1 MDNIKTYLQA
11 SYEELTTNVTW
22 PTWKELQANAAVVA
36 VASVIIALIIGLM
49 DMFSNI
55 VFSDIIYNMAKQP
68 AFRMV
73 QQMSEDKKWYVL
85 RVISGK
91 EKKLRDIIEKEIK
104 LSGWADIIP
113 QVIVP
118 TEKVYKLKGGKKV
131 IHEKNFFP
139 GYLMMEAD
147 PKKFNGDIVLH
158 IQNMTNV
165 ISFIERNKPIPLKK
179 AEVNRIL
186 GKVDEQEE
194 VGGTTSEPFL
204 VGEDVKITDGPFNDF
219 TGTIEEIMEDKK
231 KLRVVVKIF
240 GRKTPVELNFMQVEK
255 Q

>member
-1 MDNIKTYLQA
+1 
-11 SYEELTTNVTW
+11 
-22 PTWKELQANAAVVA
+22 
-36 VASVIIALIIGLM
+36 
-49 DMFSNI
+49 
-55 VFSDIIYNMAKQP
+55 
-68 AFRMV
+68 
-73 QQMSEDKKWYVL
+73 MSEDNKWYVL

-91 EKKLRDIIEKEIK
+91 EKKLRDVIEKEIK
-104 LSGWADIIP
+104 LSGWSEVIP

-131 IHEKNFFP
+131 IQEKNFFP

-147 PKKFNGDIVLH
+147 SKKFNADIVQH

-194 VGGTTSEPFL
+194 VGGAVNEPFL
-204 VGEDVKITDGPFNDF
+204 IGEDVKITDGPFNDF
-219 TGTIEEIMEDKK
+219 TGAIEEIMEDKK

-255 Q
+255 I

>member
-1 MDNIKTYLQA
+1 
-11 SYEELTTNVTW
+11 
-22 PTWKELQANAAVVA
+22 
-36 VASVIIALIIGLM
+36 
-49 DMFSNI
+49 
-55 VFSDIIYNMAKQP
+55 
-68 AFRMV
+68 
-73 QQMSEDKKWYVL
+73 MSEDNKWYVL

-91 EKKLRDIIEKEIK
+91 EKKLRDVIEKEIK
-104 LSGWADIIP
+104 LSGWSEVIP

-131 IHEKNFFP
+131 IQEKNFFP

-147 PKKFNGDIVLH
+147 SKKFNADIVQH

-194 VGGTTSEPFL
+194 VGGAVNEPFL
-204 VGEDVKITDGPFNDF
+204 IGEDVKITDGPFNDF
-219 TGTIEEIMEDKK
+219 TGAIEEIMEDKK

-255 Q
+255 QK